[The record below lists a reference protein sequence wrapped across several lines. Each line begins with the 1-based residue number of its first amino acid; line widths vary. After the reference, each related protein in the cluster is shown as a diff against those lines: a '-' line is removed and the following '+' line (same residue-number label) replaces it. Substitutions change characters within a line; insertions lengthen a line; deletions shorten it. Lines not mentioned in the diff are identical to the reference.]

1 MLNNLKTAIRKKKL
15 YFILESSRS
24 NIDKLYILLVNNII
38 SGFYTRVKKKKTF
51 LLAFIN
57 YTYNFK
63 PTIFSISKL
72 SNKLTL
78 QKNVNVK
85 VDNLGSNFIMNIN
98 IDANNKKKDFRYP
111 IKFR

>member
-15 YFILESSRS
+15 YFTLESSRS
-24 NIDKLYILLVNNII
+24 NNDKLYILLMNNII

-57 YTYNFK
+57 YNYNFK
-63 PTIFSISKL
+63 PTVSSISKL
-72 SNKLTL
+72 SDKLTL

-85 VDNLGSNFIMNIN
+85 VDNLGSNFIMNI
-98 IDANNKKKDFRYP
+98 DFHYP